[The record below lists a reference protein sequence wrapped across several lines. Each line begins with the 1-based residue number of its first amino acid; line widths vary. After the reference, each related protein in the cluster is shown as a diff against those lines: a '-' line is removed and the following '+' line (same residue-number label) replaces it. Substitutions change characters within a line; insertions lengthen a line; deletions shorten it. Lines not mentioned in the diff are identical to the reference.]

1 MDFEE
6 QYKSV
11 LHLVVSALIS
21 EDEAE
26 KELLEDMV

>member
-6 QYKSV
+6 RYKSV
-11 LHLVVSALIS
+11 LHLVVSALTS

-26 KELLEDMV
+26 KSCWRIW